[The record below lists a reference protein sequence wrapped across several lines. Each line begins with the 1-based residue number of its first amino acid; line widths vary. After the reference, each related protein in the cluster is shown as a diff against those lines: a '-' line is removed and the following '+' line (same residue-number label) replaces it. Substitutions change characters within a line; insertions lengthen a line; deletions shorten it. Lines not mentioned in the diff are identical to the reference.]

1 MVATLIR
8 LRWRL
13 TFNALR
19 RSVWIMVAAVIGAA
33 WAAGAIITMVAAAV
47 AFGLHEST
55 AVAATAIGGLGA
67 LTVLGWAL
75 VPLLLTGV
83 DSTLDP
89 RALAVWIAPSRSLA
103 CGLAVAGAAGI
114 PGIVTAVCFLLPAL
128 VWALGGRWGAAGLA
142 LLLAP
147 AALATCVLLSRVVVI
162 GSGASASR
170 RSRDIVGAVGG
181 VVVIGAGLLPS
192 AVNLVAARAEE
203 PGTAGLMTI
212 GRVLFLSP
220 FGWAFAAP
228 GCLAQGQAVQ
238 ALVLTLGALASPIA
252 LAPAWGRIVG
262 RVMSGGGRV
271 IGRSGRPRR
280 STGVRGRGSGESASV
295 PEPVTPLP
303 WHRRLSRF
311 LPSPAAAITARC
323 LRYWRTDPRYL
334 VLAVSSI
341 FVVLVLGTVMVLNAR
356 HGLPGGGQGQVGFET
371 APASMALGR
380 APAGLLGVPVFVA
393 LVSGWG
399 IHDDLG
405 YDSTAQW
412 MHLSAG
418 VRGRD
423 DRLGRVSAAVLWQL
437 PLIAVITIGFGAWTG
452 RWDIVP
458 AVVGAQL
465 GLYGAALAWS
475 SVMGAI
481 MPYEV
486 TAPGASPLKS
496 RTSGMTLVASLVQM
510 IGFLAV
516 AVLALPVVAGICALM
531 LLGAWQWGWAL
542 LIVGV
547 LWGAGLAWAGVVVGG
562 RTLDQRWLSVLTTVR
577 SWPGHAETR

>member
-212 GRVLFLSP
+212 GRVLSLSP

-228 GCLAQGQAVQ
+228 GCLA
-238 ALVLTLGALASPIA
+238 
-252 LAPAWGRIVG
+252 RD
-262 RVMSGGGRV
+262 
-271 IGRSGRPRR
+271 RR
-280 STGVRGRGSGESASV
+280 S
-295 PEPVTPLP
+295 
-303 WHRRLSRF
+303 
-311 LPSPAAAITARC
+311 
-323 LRYWRTDPRYL
+323 
-334 VLAVSSI
+334 
-341 FVVLVLGTVMVLNAR
+341 R
-356 HGLPGGGQGQVGFET
+356 H
-371 APASMALGR
+371 
-380 APAGLLGVPVFVA
+380 
-393 LVSGWG
+393 
-399 IHDDLG
+399 
-405 YDSTAQW
+405 
-412 MHLSAG
+412 
-418 VRGRD
+418 
-423 DRLGRVSAAVLWQL
+423 
-437 PLIAVITIGFGAWTG
+437 
-452 RWDIVP
+452 
-458 AVVGAQL
+458 
-465 GLYGAALAWS
+465 WS
-475 SVMGAI
+475 
-481 MPYEV
+481 
-486 TAPGASPLKS
+486 
-496 RTSGMTLVASLVQM
+496 
-510 IGFLAV
+510 
-516 AVLALPVVAGICALM
+516 
-531 LLGAWQWGWAL
+531 
-542 LIVGV
+542 
-547 LWGAGLAWAGVVVGG
+547 
-562 RTLDQRWLSVLTTVR
+562 
-577 SWPGHAETR
+577 